1 MHLRGWGRPWEPK
14 VILVE
19 VRPVGG
25 FRPARPRQHGDSSPR
40 EIEGEKFYIIEKM
53 EITANLPGK
62 GLARIEIH
70 KKRIVMVQILGPEVA
85 EKPYVSPGLIDIQL
99 NGFAGID
106 FCDASLDP
114 RRVGSILPALWKT
127 GVTTFCPTVIT
138 NTQEGLLQCFR
149 ALEAARRIEP
159 RFAECAPCYHLE
171 GPYISP
177 GGSRGAHNPRVMRP
191 PDWKE
196 FMELQ
201 EAAGGRIGIVTLA
214 PELPGALDFIR
225 RARDAGVVVSMGHTD
240 ATPTQIHQ
248 GAEAGAQLNTHL
260 GNGCPQ
266 LIDRHQTPIWA
277 QLALRQL
284 AASLICDGFHLPRDL
299 VQVIHRMKGI
309 DGCVLITDAVHVAG
323 LAPGR
328 YKLVGLDIELL
339 PTGQVVMADRH
350 SMAGSAVSMNRTVKV
365 FMDYAGVS
373 LEEAV
378 QAATANPSRLL
389 DRFKTCGKV
398 SEGAPAN
405 LVLFRVGDDKLEIEK
420 LILGGEGVYASA
432 EC

>member
-1 MHLRGWGRPWEPK
+1 
-14 VILVE
+14 
-19 VRPVGG
+19 
-25 FRPARPRQHGDSSPR
+25 
-40 EIEGEKFYIIEKM
+40 M
-53 EITANLPGK
+53 EMLANLPGK
-62 GLARIEIH
+62 GLVRIEIQE
-70 KKRIVMVQILGPEVA
+70 KRIASLQILGPLDG

-99 NGFAGID
+99 NGYAGIN
-106 FCDASLDP
+106 FCDAGLDP
-114 RRVGSILPALWKT
+114 TKAPEILSALWKT

-149 ALEAARRIEP
+149 ALEEARRIDS
-159 RFAECAPCYHLE
+159 RFASCAPCYHLE

-177 GGSRGAHNPRVMRP
+177 GGSRGAHNPKVMRP
-191 PDWKE
+191 PDWAE

-201 EAAGGRIGIVTLA
+201 KAAGGRIGIVTLA
-214 PELPGALDFIR
+214 PELPGAMEFIR
-225 RARDAGVVVSMGHTD
+225 RAREACLVVSMGHTD
-240 ATPTQIHQ
+240 ATPAQIHQ

-266 LIDRHQTPIWA
+266 MIDRHQTPIWA

-284 AASLICDGFHLPRDL
+284 AASMICDGFHLPPDL

-328 YKLVGLDIELL
+328 YKLVDLDIELL

-350 SMAGSAVSMNRTVKV
+350 SMAGSAVSMNRAVKV
-365 FMDYAGVS
+365 FMDYAGVT
-373 LEEAV
+373 LEEAI

-389 DRFKTCGKV
+389 DRFETCCEV
-398 SEGAPAN
+398 REGEPAN
-405 LVLFRVGDDKLEIEK
+405 LILFRVDADKLEIEK
-420 LILGGEGVYASA
+420 TILGGETVYASA

>member
-1 MHLRGWGRPWEPK
+1 
-14 VILVE
+14 
-19 VRPVGG
+19 
-25 FRPARPRQHGDSSPR
+25 
-40 EIEGEKFYIIEKM
+40 M

-62 GLARIEIH
+62 GLARIDIH
-70 KKRIVMVQILGPEVA
+70 EKRIASVQLMGQEDA
-85 EKPYVSPGLIDIQL
+85 ETPYVSPGLIDVQL
-99 NGFAGID
+99 NGFVGID

-114 RRVGSILPALWKT
+114 RRVANILPALWKT

-138 NTQEGLLQCFR
+138 NTQKGLLQCFL
-149 ALEAARRIEP
+149 ALEEARRIDVH
-159 RFAECAPCYHLE
+159 FAECAPCYHLE

-196 FMELQ
+196 FVELQ

-214 PELPGALDFIR
+214 PELPGALDFIH
-225 RARDAGVVVSMGHTD
+225 RARKAGVVISIGHTD

-266 LIDRHQTPIWA
+266 FIDRHQTPIWA

-284 AASLICDGFHLPRDL
+284 GASLICDGFHLPPDL

-309 DGCVLITDAVHVAG
+309 DSCVLITDAVHVAG

-350 SMAGSAVSMNRTVKV
+350 SMAGSAVSMNRAVKL
-365 FMDYAGVS
+365 FMDYAGVT
-373 LEEAV
+373 LAEAV

-389 DRFKTCGKV
+389 DRFETCGEV

-405 LVLFRVGDDKLEIEK
+405 LALFRVGDDKLEIEK
-420 LILGGEGVYASA
+420 LILGGETVYASA

>member
-1 MHLRGWGRPWEPK
+1 MEQK
-14 VILVE
+14 ALVGNIPD
-19 VRPVGG
+19 R
-25 FRPARPRQHGDSSPR
+25 
-40 EIEGEKFYIIEKM
+40 
-53 EITANLPGK
+53 
-62 GLARIEIH
+62 GLARLEIQES
-70 KKRIVMVQILGPEVA
+70 RIASVEILGPLDA
-85 EKPYVSPGLIDIQL
+85 EKPWVSPGLIDIQL

-106 FCDASLDP
+106 FCDAGLDP
-114 RRVGSILPALWKT
+114 KKAPDVLPALWKT

-149 ALEAARRIEP
+149 ALEEARRIDP
-159 RFAECAPCYHLE
+159 RFAQCAPCYHLE

-177 GGSRGAHNPRVMRP
+177 GGSRGAHNPKVMRP
-191 PDWKE
+191 PDWNE
-196 FMELQ
+196 FMALQ
-201 EAAGGRIGIVTLA
+201 DAAGGRIGIVTLA

-225 RARDAGVVVSMGHTD
+225 RARKAGLVVSMGHTD
-240 ATPTQIHQ
+240 ATPEQIHQ

-266 LIDRHQTPIWA
+266 MIDRHQTPIWA

-284 AASLICDGFHLPRDL
+284 SASLICDGFHLPPDL

-323 LAPGR
+323 LSPGR

-339 PTGQVVMADRH
+339 PTGRVVMADRH
-350 SMAGSAVSMNRTVKV
+350 SMAGSAVSMNRAVKV
-365 FMDYAGVS
+365 FMDYAGVT
-373 LEEAV
+373 LAEAI

-389 DRFKTCGKV
+389 ERFETCCEV
-398 SEGAPAN
+398 REGQPAN
-405 LVLFRVGDDKLEIEK
+405 LALFRVGEDRLEIEK
-420 LILGGEGVYASA
+420 VMLEGETVYAPT